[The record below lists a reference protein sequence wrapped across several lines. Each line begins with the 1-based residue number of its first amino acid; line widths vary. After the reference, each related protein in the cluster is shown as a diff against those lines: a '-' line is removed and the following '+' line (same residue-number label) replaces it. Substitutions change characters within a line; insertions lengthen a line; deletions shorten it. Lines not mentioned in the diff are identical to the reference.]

1 MVAGGG
7 AAFAS
12 ATSGHAVKAAPARA
26 IVKAAPGDAR
36 VVASG
41 EMVAVGRD
49 NTVWLTSQGLFQGTS
64 KSSGTT
70 KDWTLKVA
78 DVPNGKVSAIV
89 AGDSSGM
96 LWAGLYHGPGKP
108 DKVTVK
114 VDGRTMAAK
123 VITLAG
129 TPGWAAFYTADT
141 HAITKGAPAPVI
153 TVKSADGTVLAEM
166 AKKAS

>member
-1 MVAGGG
+1 M
-7 AAFAS
+7 
-12 ATSGHAVKAAPARA
+12 
-26 IVKAAPGDAR
+26 
-36 VVASG
+36 ASG

-166 AKKAS
+166 AKLTGTQD